1 MYEVL
6 IRLYYEL
13 DYKRYEIEDLKEIKG
28 ILNQYNGKTE
38 EVKLKRI
45 KELKNDNRNN
55 NHNINNNRGNN

>member
-45 KELKNDNRNN
+45 KEKKIDRVNS
-55 NHNINNNRGNN
+55 NNNRGNS